1 MPDDLPETELGA
13 ACALLRLI
21 RDTRPTEAAVRA
33 WRSGAGA
40 ALYPV
45 LCRAGVVAVGPD
57 GRLALAG
64 HTAGGLVAVGGWVVQ
79 FDTGSAWPL
88 PRPDKHAEPGAAAD
102 RPRHI
107 GSGDV

>member
-1 MPDDLPETELGA
+1 MPDDLPATELGA

-57 GRLALAG
+57 GRVSWAAG
-64 HTAGGLVAVGGWVVQ
+64 HVTGGGLAAVGGWVVQ

-102 RPRHI
+102 
-107 GSGDV
+107 GGA